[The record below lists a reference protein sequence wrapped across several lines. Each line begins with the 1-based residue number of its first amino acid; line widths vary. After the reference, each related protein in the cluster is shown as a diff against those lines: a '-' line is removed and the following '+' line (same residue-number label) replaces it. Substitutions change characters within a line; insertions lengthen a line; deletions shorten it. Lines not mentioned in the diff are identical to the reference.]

1 MYAYLGLGGDF
12 ICGVTFCNS
21 FKKRGVDWL
30 NLRRQLDRYF
40 ASLVQLR
47 QATRKNVAIKIRDLS
62 GALKPFLTAGL
73 KGIDLF
79 CWKTSKWQMHFAVV
93 DGVVRGPSNAT
104 YPPKLLHQAVLRH
117 GTLQRLTVCTMH
129 PTEVVSLRELVDC
142 NPGIY
147 WIDIW
152 FFRHE
157 LLSGIASIYQHWYGD
172 PTELHIAVFEK
183 GGKNEF
189 RAVTKITIG
198 NQTIAALEALHTGD
212 QYNTSTPHHGQQRNS
227 KELTYLM
234 SFQVSRWTVD
244 HPVGILNDHTAALLD
259 IATRQHPNVLTAFT
273 LDISSLSRLGLVSIR
288 NLFQQSNFSHLH
300 VKCVSFD
307 PPIKRAVGQ
316 VLDAAPWLSIRSLVL
331 SGVKIEYWIRMWPS
345 RTILSMDHGDL
356 SLLSLGLVGSSDPS
370 SPLSHSSVLTL
381 HRWIYGTKLLDLSVE
396 AIQLEDEGDWE
407 LILGVCNFSVLKTL
421 SLCGTSIAGSKRL
434 KRLLGAQYTR
444 LTTVPSKEI
453 LSVEIVRR
461 DKATTLCG
469 RLWSTEIPEMLR
481 PKKAKAQGF

>member
-1 MYAYLGLGGDF
+1 MSNHPQPSEMYAYLGLGGDF
-12 ICGVTFCNS
+12 ICGVT
-21 FKKRGVDWL
+21 
-30 NLRRQLDRYF
+30 
-40 ASLVQLR
+40 LVQLR
-47 QATRKNVAIKIRDLS
+47 QTTRKNVAIKIRDLS

-129 PTEVVSLRELVDC
+129 PTEVASLRELVDC

-157 LLSGIASIYQHWYGD
+157 LLSGIALIYQHWYGD

-212 QYNTSTPHHGQQRNS
+212 QYNT
-227 KELTYLM
+227 
-234 SFQVSRWTVD
+234 
-244 HPVGILNDHTAALLD
+244 
-259 IATRQHPNVLTAFT
+259 
-273 LDISSLSRLGLVSIR
+273 
-288 NLFQQSNFSHLH
+288 
-300 VKCVSFD
+300 
-307 PPIKRAVGQ
+307 
-316 VLDAAPWLSIRSLVL
+316 
-331 SGVKIEYWIRMWPS
+331 
-345 RTILSMDHGDL
+345 
-356 SLLSLGLVGSSDPS
+356 
-370 SPLSHSSVLTL
+370 VLTL

-444 LTTVPSKEI
+444 LTTMLSKEI
-453 LSVEIVRR
+453 LSVEIVRQ

-469 RLWSTEIPEMLR
+469 RLWSTETPEMLR